1 MKPWWYLAAM
11 YAAYLLFMGAVR
23 WLATK
28 IGPRLPARWRPL
40 LTTPT
45 ARTAMGSRVLWI
57 GLVVIALF
65 YAVLFLAGRHMGLG

>member
-23 WLATK
+23 WLGAK
-28 IGPRLPARWRPL
+28 IGPRLPARWQPL

-45 ARTAMGSRVLWI
+45 GQSRLGKKVFLI
-57 GLVVIALF
+57 GLAFAIAF
-65 YAVLFLAGRHMGLG
+65 YAVLIAVSRGS